1 MPIITQGDCLQLG
14 MPTPLRATDE
24 LRAERNRRLY
34 RSLTRTLREYNRR
47 LVDGLHARGFSDF
60 SPAFPALLSNV
71 DLAGTP
77 IGVAA
82 KRAGVSRQ
90 AVGQLLREVERC
102 GYARRERSPTDAR
115 VTVITF
121 TARGRR
127 MLASVLDLVD
137 EIELAF
143 SRQLPRGE
151 FGVVRRGMQSIA
163 DAIDP
168 EGAFGVGDVESP

>member
-1 MPIITQGDCLQLG
+1 
-14 MPTPLRATDE
+14 MPTSLRPTPE

-47 LVDGLHARGFSDF
+47 LVEGLHARGFPDF
-60 SPAFPALLSNV
+60 SPAFPVLLSNV

-90 AVGQLLREVERC
+90 AVGQLLSEVERC

-115 VTVITF
+115 VTIIRF
-121 TARGRR
+121 TTRGRR
-127 MLASVLDLVD
+127 MLAVVLELVD
-137 EIELAF
+137 EIEDDFA
-143 SRQLPRGE
+143 RQLVSGDFARLR
-151 FGVVRRGMQSIA
+151 VNMQRIA
-163 DAIDP
+163 DSIDP
-168 EGAFGVGDVESP
+168 DGAFGVGDVDTP